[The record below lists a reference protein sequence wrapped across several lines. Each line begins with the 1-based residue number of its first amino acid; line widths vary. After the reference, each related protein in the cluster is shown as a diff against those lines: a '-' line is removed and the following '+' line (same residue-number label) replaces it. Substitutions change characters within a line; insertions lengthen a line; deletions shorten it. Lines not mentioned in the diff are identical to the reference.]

1 MDHQGYCNIPSALFH
16 WITFL
21 AKSLPLRSV
30 PTFIELLI
38 GAMISKSGF
47 VVQTGLAIDLE
58 RHWTA
63 YFKWLQHG
71 RWSWLA
77 LARQMAF
84 LLVHWFPNNHCFLAI
99 DDTIVFRTSTK
110 APGSRIHH
118 QHARKA
124 NRPNFVRGQGWVSL
138 AAVIGSDQNHHA
150 IPLLARLTRSN
161 SNTSKLVQAK
171 TLLCAVRGIFQNVT
185 LLLDSWFMRATLLFF
200 ALDAGY
206 TVIGQVRKD
215 TALYDLPPRRP
226 VGKRGRSK
234 TYGDKFTPAIVATLP
249 EITASL
255 WIYGKR
261 QTVHY
266 RSTFALAR
274 FLKAR
279 TVLVV
284 WARFDDGKGDISKPR
299 LLLSTSTV
307 ITPETVI
314 IHYARRWS
322 IEPMF
327 NQIKNGWGWKETWQQ
342 SRQVLHRW
350 LHILFA
356 AFALPQLMT
365 LLADPLVTQLANLA
379 PWRSNQPITAGL
391 VRVGLHKQFFRVRI
405 RRWWNP
411 KSRIFRPP
419 NDLAAVSL
427 TEKLKKAA

>member
-1 MDHQGYCNIPSALFH
+1 MNHQGYGNIPSILFH

-21 AKSLPLRSV
+21 AQSLPLRSV

-47 VVQTGLAIDLE
+47 VVQTGLAIDLK
-58 RHWTA
+58 RHWTT
-63 YFKWLQHG
+63 YFKWLQKG

-77 LARQMAF
+77 LARQRAL

-99 DDTIVFRTSTK
+99 DDTVVFRTSTK

-118 QHARKA
+118 QHANKA
-124 NRPNFVRGQGWVSL
+124 NRPKFVRGQGWVSL
-138 AAVIGSDQNHHA
+138 AAVVGTDQNHHA
-150 IPLLARLTRSN
+150 IPLLARLSRSTT
-161 SNTSKLVQAK
+161 NTSKLVHAK
-171 TLLCAVRGIFQNVT
+171 TLLRAIRGIFQNVT
-185 LLLDSWFMRATLLFF
+185 LLMDSWFMRATLIGF
-200 ALDAGY
+200 ALEDGY

-215 TALYDLPPRRP
+215 TALYAPPHQP
-226 VGKRGRSK
+226 PIGKRGRPK
-234 TYGDKFTPAIVATLP
+234 IYGDKFTPENVAKLP
-249 EITASL
+249 EVTAPL

-261 QTVHY
+261 QTVRY

-284 WARFDDGKGDISKPR
+284 WTCFEDEKGLTKPR
-299 LLLSTSTV
+299 LLLSTSTA
-307 ITPETVI
+307 INPETVI
-314 IHYARRWS
+314 TNYARRWS

-350 LHILFA
+350 LQILFT
-356 AFALPQLMT
+356 AFALPQLLT
-365 LLADPLVTQLANLA
+365 LLADPQVMQLANLA
-379 PWRSNQPITAGL
+379 PWRSKQPITAGL
-391 VRVGLHKQFFRVRI
+391 VRLGLQTIFTKVRVRD
-405 RRWWNP
+405 WWNP
-411 KSRIFRPP
+411 KSRIFQPP
-419 NDLAAVSL
+419 KAPHSASS